1 MRFHVLGL
9 GSIGTLISYHL
20 RRTIRLR
27 QQRGFL
33 HIPEID
39 PIPPEITAGLPPS
52 AADTSVTLHLRREY
66 VAKAFLGVSVE
77 HAGVRSTE
85 TELRLEAGSTGQV
98 LSPRRQLRRAGQR
111 LSGHSYER
119 LGKTILQGPSIVE
132 QAGYTKGPDAIDSL
146 IVTTKAD
153 ATVQAIAPLS
163 KRLTPASTVVLL
175 QNGMGVVDELIH
187 TVFPDTAS
195 RPQIILGNLTH
206 GCYSRGQFQTI
217 HAGYGSMRLGLLP
230 DPRGRADYERS
241 LQANATSSLR
251 IPDTDTT
258 SRGNLSGLDFNAIP
272 RDASHLT
279 LRYTLASLLSL
290 PLDVHWDPLESYQ
303 VGALRKLVVNAC
315 INPLTAIMDC
325 MNGQL
330 VGDPYVQQ
338 IWSEVCHEAAE
349 VFLAAAQADS
359 GGSSSSRRMPE
370 YSSKARKGYP
380 HPSVAPWTQVIH
392 RPLASGNESEPAPR
406 PLLDPSL
413 TPSALL
419 SAVQDVAVKTRKNF
433 SSMHSDVRGSSSPSR
448 GGGWKPGRGRTEIDY
463 MNGYLVQLGKA
474 FGVDVKTNEMLRR
487 LVLSLG
493 WGNKQSAWRRRS
505 LVAEEEEER

>member
-20 RRTIRLR
+20 RRSIRLR

-33 HIPEID
+33 HTPGID
-39 PIPPEITAGLPPS
+39 PIPPEITAGLPAN

-66 VAKAFLGVSVE
+66 VAQAFSGASVE
-77 HAGVRSTE
+77 HAGIHRPDN
-85 TELRLEAGSTGQV
+85 AI
-98 LSPRRQLRRAGQR
+98 P
-111 LSGHSYER
+111 
-119 LGKTILQGPSIVE
+119 QGPSIVE
-132 QAGYTKGPDAIDSL
+132 QAGYAKGPDAIDSL

-195 RPQIILGNLTH
+195 RPQIILGNLSH

-217 HAGYGSMRLGLLP
+217 HAGYGSMRLGLIP
-230 DPRGRADYERS
+230 DPRGRAEYERR
-241 LQANATSSLR
+241 LQGRATSSLR
-251 IPDTDTT
+251 VPDSDTT
-258 SRGNLSGLDFNAIP
+258 SRSNLSGLDLNAIP

-325 MNGQL
+325 QNGQL
-330 VGDPYVQQ
+330 VGDPYAQQ

-349 VFLAAAQADS
+349 VFLAAAQADMD
-359 GGSSSSRRMPE
+359 GPSSARRMPE
-370 YSSKARKGYP
+370 YSAK
-380 HPSVAPWTQVIH
+380 
-392 RPLASGNESEPAPR
+392 

-413 TPSALL
+413 TPSALF
-419 SAVQDVAVKTRKNF
+419 SAVRDVATKTRKNY
-433 SSMHSDVRGSSSPSR
+433 SSMHSDVR
-448 GGGWKPGRGRTEIDY
+448 GRGRTEIDY

-474 FGVDVKTNEMLRR
+474 FGVEVKTNEMLRR

-493 WGNKQSAWRRRS
+493 WGDKKATWQRRS
-505 LVAEEEEER
+505 QVREEEEQQER